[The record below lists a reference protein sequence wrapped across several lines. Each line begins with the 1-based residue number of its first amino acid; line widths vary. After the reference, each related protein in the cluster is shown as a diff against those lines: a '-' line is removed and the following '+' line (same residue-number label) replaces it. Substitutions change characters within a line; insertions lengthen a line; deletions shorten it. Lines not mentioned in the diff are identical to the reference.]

1 MKENKTNRLNNNVDY
16 YHDKPHHDH
25 CYYKPD
31 YDCCYDKPHH
41 DHCYYKPEHDCY
53 DKPKHDYYYD
63 KPCYDYYHDKP
74 HHDKPHYD
82 HCYDKP
88 DYDCCHDEPN
98 YNHHKKPNPCCC
110 PEKTKPQQNNCMKC
124 CDPIEFKCP
133 DIGCAVCTPILADR
147 IYDFKYICEK
157 LSRTVPTVQFTV
169 DTPPENISYEDGAKV
184 CIEKITVVYDCL
196 GFKDPTLPINIDGNA
211 INLTSFTALSC
222 ATDVDLYNKFEGVLT
237 PSYLC
242 CDEGRKVSLLQSLT
256 TDNLGV
262 TNPEYIV
269 EGFIGC
275 KPFKARNKFTGGT
288 IDIVPEYPTTNLFDH
303 ICLPQTDEE
312 LVLKAKFKLELSV
325 KCIIPTSTYN
335 STSNKFLGT
344 IFEQLLIKEK
354 FHVMKLDELV
364 VYSAPDKF
372 KYYEK

>member
-1 MKENKTNRLNNNVDY
+1 MKENKTNRLDNNIDY

-25 CYYKPD
+25 CYYKPEHD
-31 YDCCYDKPHH
+31 YYYDKPHC
-41 DHCYYKPEHDCY
+41 DHCYYKPDYGCY
-53 DKPKHDYYYD
+53 DKPKHDY
-63 KPCYDYYHDKP
+63 CN
-74 HHDKPHYD
+74 DKPHYD

-88 DYDCCHDEPN
+88 DYDHYPDKPDYDHD
-98 YNHHKKPNPCCC
+98 KKPNPCCC

-133 DIGCAVCTPILADR
+133 DIGCAVCTPILTDR

-169 DTPPENISYEDGAKV
+169 DAPPEGISYEDGAKV
-184 CIEKITVVYDCL
+184 CIEKITVKYDCL
-196 GFKDPTLPINIDGNA
+196 GFNDTTLPINIDGNA
-211 INLTSFTALSC
+211 INLTSDSPLSC
-222 ATDVDLYNKFEGVLT
+222 ATDTNLYTKFEGNLT

-242 CDEGRKVSLLQSLT
+242 CDEGRKVSLLQSPKT
-256 TDNLGV
+256 NNLGV

-275 KPFKARNKFTGGT
+275 QPFKARNKFTGGT
-288 IDIVPEYPTTNLFDH
+288 TNIAPPYPLTNLFDN

-312 LVLKAKFKLELSV
+312 LTLKAKFKLELSV
-325 KCIIPTSTYN
+325 KCIIPTSSYATD
-335 STSNKFLGT
+335 TNKFSCT

-354 FHVMKLDELV
+354 FHIIKPDELV

-372 KYYEK
+372 KYHEK

>member
-53 DKPKHDYYYD
+53 DKPKHDY
-63 KPCYDYYHDKP
+63 C
-74 HHDKPHYD
+74 HDKPHYD
-82 HCYDKP
+82 HCYYKPEHDCCYDKPHYDKP
-88 DYDCCHDEPN
+88 DYDHYPDKPHHD
-98 YNHHKKPNPCCC
+98 HHKKPNPCCC

-133 DIGCAVCTPILADR
+133 DIGCAVCTPILTDR

-157 LSRTVPTVQFTV
+157 LSRTAPDTTFTV
-169 DTPPENISYEDGAKV
+169 DAPLDDYTDDSKV
-184 CIEKITVVYDCL
+184 CIEKIAVKYDCL
-196 GFKDPTLPINIDGNA
+196 GFNDNKLPINIDGVDLKLNA
-211 INLTSFTALSC
+211 TNPLSC
-222 ATDVDLYNKFEGVLT
+222 APDMDLYTKFEGSLT

-242 CDEGRKVSLLQSLT
+242 CDEGRKVSLLQSPKT
-256 TDNLGV
+256 HKIGATNL
-262 TNPEYIV
+262 EYIV

-275 KPFKARNKFTGGT
+275 QPFVARYKVPGTVLIDNNK
-288 IDIVPEYPTTNLFDH
+288 YPRTNLFDH

-312 LVLKAKFKLELSV
+312 LTLKAKFKLELSV
-325 KCIIPTSTYN
+325 KCIIPTSTY
-335 STSNKFLGT
+335 TMGEFTAT
-344 IFEQLLIKEK
+344 IFEQLFMNEK
-354 FHVMKLDELV
+354 FHIIKPDELV

-372 KYYEK
+372 KHYDK